1 MRETAN
7 YGFRKPELNE
17 YLSVEDINH
26 NSDLIDLELKKAN
39 ERSDKLTGVKTI
51 TLLAAD
57 WSTIAPYIQTVNVA
71 GVTAEDS
78 PVIGILIADETTA
91 ANVKAQNKAWGCV
104 DRAVTGAGII
114 TFYCYNKKP
123 AVDFQAALKGM

>member
-39 ERSDKLTGVKTI
+39 ERSDKLAGVKTI

-78 PVIGILIADETTA
+78 PVIGILIADGTTA

-123 AVDFQAALKGM
+123 AVDFRAALKGV

>member
-1 MRETAN
+1 MQKTAN

-26 NSDLIDLELKKAN
+26 NSDLMDLEIKKAN
-39 ERSDKLTGVKTI
+39 ERSDKQAGVKTI
-51 TLLAAD
+51 VLLAAD
-57 WSTIAPYIQTVNVA
+57 WSAIAPYSQTVNVV

-78 PVIGILIADETTA
+78 PVIGILIADGTTA
-91 ANVKAQNKAWGCV
+91 ENVKAQNAAWGCV
-104 DRAVTGAGII
+104 DRAVTGAGTI

-123 AVDFQAALKGM
+123 AVDFQAALKGV

>member
-1 MRETAN
+1 MRDTAN

-39 ERSDKLTGVKTI
+39 ERSDKLAGVKTI

-78 PVIGILIADETTA
+78 PVIGILIADGTTA

-123 AVDFQAALKGM
+123 AVDFRAALKGV